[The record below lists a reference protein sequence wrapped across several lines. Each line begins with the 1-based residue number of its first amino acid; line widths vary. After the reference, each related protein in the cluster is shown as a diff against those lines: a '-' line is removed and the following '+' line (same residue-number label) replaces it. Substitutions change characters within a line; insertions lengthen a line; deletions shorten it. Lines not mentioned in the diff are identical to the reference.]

1 MKAKNCILLF
11 FVVVSFCL
19 VGLLF
24 AEPHWNNQTTLST
37 QDDGDSIR
45 PFSVN
50 VSSNPTLVYYSTQ
63 TAQPKN
69 LGYSSPDRVVTI
81 ENTSLF
87 NLFCSTSSG
96 FTQASGN
103 RWQVFGSSY
112 PTGSIWQTYSAPTQI
127 WCAFEAAFGSGTK
140 ELLGWIGYDSQD

>member
-1 MKAKNCILLF
+1 MKERNLVFLF
-11 FVVVSFCL
+11 FAVISLFL
-19 VGLLF
+19 VGLVF
-24 AEPHWNNQTTLST
+24 AEPHWNNQVTLTT

-69 LGYSSPDRVVTI
+69 LGYSSPDRVVAI

-87 NLFCSTSSG
+87 NLFCSTGSGFSSG
-96 FTQASGN
+96 AGN
-103 RWQVFGSSY
+103 RWEVFGSSY
-112 PTGSIWQTYSAPTQI
+112 PTGSIWQTYSAPNQI
-127 WCAFEAAFGSGTK
+127 WCAFETAFGSGTK
-140 ELLGWIGYDSQD
+140 EILGWVGYDSQD